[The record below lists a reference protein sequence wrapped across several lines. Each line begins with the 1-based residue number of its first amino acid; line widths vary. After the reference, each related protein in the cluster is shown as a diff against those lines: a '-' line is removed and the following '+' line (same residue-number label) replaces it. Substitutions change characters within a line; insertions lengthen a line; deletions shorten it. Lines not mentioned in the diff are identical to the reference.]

1 MVGQK
6 DLKMLWNHVGGVAD
20 GDSFEEA
27 LKKIEEGITGQT
39 NQAISRHKLF
49 TKMEQGEKDCRMVS
63 VN

>member
-27 LKKIEEGITGQT
+27 LKKIEAGITGQT

-49 TKMEQGEKDCRMVS
+49 TR
-63 VN
+63 